1 MDTVAKRITIAI
13 ADDHPIF
20 RDGLRKLLEA
30 EGSFELVGEAS
41 DGVEAVE
48 FVRRLAP
55 DVLLLDLNM
64 PRLGGLDALAEV
76 IRTSPGVR
84 TIILAASID
93 RREILRALKL
103 GARGIVVKAAATQLL
118 YRCIHSVVAGELW
131 VGRESVPELVD
142 ALHELDGRS
151 HEPPSFLAS
160 LTGRERQ
167 IVAAI
172 GSGASNRDVAQAL
185 SMSEQ
190 TVKNHLSRIF
200 EKCGVSNRTELA
212 ILATEKNPKSH

>member
-1 MDTVAKRITIAI
+1 MDTDAKRITVAI

-30 EGSFELVGEAS
+30 EGSFELIGEAS
-41 DGVEAVE
+41 DGSEAVE
-48 FVRRLAP
+48 LVRRLSP

-64 PRLGGLDALAEV
+64 PRIGGLEALKEV
-76 IRTSPGVR
+76 VHTAPDVR
-84 TIILAASID
+84 PIILAASID
-93 RREILRALKL
+93 RREIVRALKL

-142 ALHELDGRS
+142 ALQELDGRS
-151 HEPPSFLAS
+151 KAATSSFAT
-160 LTGRERQ
+160 LTERERQ
-167 IVAAI
+167 IVTAI
-172 GSGASNRDVAQAL
+172 GSGASNRDVAQLL

-212 ILATEKNPKSH
+212 VLAASNNLKSQ

>member
-1 MDTVAKRITIAI
+1 MDTDAKRITVAI

-30 EGSFELVGEAS
+30 EGSFELIGEAS
-41 DGVEAVE
+41 DGTEAVE
-48 FVRRLAP
+48 LVRRHTP
-55 DVLLLDLNM
+55 DVILLDLNM
-64 PRLGGLDALAEV
+64 PKMGGLDALTEV
-76 IRTSPGVR
+76 IRTAPAVR
-84 TIILAASID
+84 PIILAASID
-93 RREILRALKL
+93 RREIVRALKL

-131 VGRESVPELVD
+131 VGRESVHELVD
-142 ALHELDGRS
+142 ALHELDDRS
-151 HEPPSFLAS
+151 SEPASSLAS
-160 LTGRERQ
+160 LTERERQ

-172 GSGASNRDVAQAL
+172 GGGASNREVAHAL

-212 ILATEKNPKSH
+212 ILAAEKTPKSH